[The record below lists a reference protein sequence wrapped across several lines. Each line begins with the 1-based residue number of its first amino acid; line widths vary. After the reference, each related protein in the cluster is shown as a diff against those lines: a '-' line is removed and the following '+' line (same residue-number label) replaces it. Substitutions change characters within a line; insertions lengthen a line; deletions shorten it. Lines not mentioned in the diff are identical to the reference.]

1 MSLSNCNTVKTTP
14 DTEGSYFCGRHQDG
28 YFSCSTIIK
37 NIPFYI
43 YICKSHDHGMNS
55 ASPFSFHRPLYKHLP
70 SAFFMEKYIKSLL
83 MPSIAM
89 ISLDSQHD
97 WTGKALVRQ
106 AHSGFGK
113 EEGVTTLRGDLTEQR
128 ERWVSALRAPPFL
141 SQQPPPGT
149 RPQSCSVCLPHYEG
163 QRPLNIS
170 QNRSSLLWF
179 SVSDILKNVLCI
191 WMFFVCIYSCVPCTC
206 LVPAKVRWRYWIPWN
221 LVGCEPWYVWVL
233 GVWVLCKNKSSP

>member
-1 MSLSNCNTVKTTP
+1 MIMEWILHHLFPFTGLC
-14 DTEGSYFCGRHQDG
+14 
-28 YFSCSTIIK
+28 I
-37 NIPFYI
+37 NI
-43 YICKSHDHGMNS
+43 CLLH
-55 ASPFSFHRPLYKHLP
+55 
-70 SAFFMEKYIKSLL
+70 FFMEKYIKSLL
-83 MPSIAM
+83 MPNIAM

-97 WTGKALVRQ
+97 WTGKALVSQ
-106 AHSGFGK
+106 AHSGFEK
-113 EEGVTTLRGDLTEQR
+113 EEGRTTLRGDLDRTKGEMDIWAQASPFPFPAATPWNTTTE
-128 ERWVSALRAPPFL
+128 LL
-141 SQQPPPGT
+141 
-149 RPQSCSVCLPHYEG
+149 CSVCLPRYEG

-221 LVGCEPWYVWVL
+221 LDGCEPWYIWVL